1 MKSTFAVIVR
11 DKNGAQVCGIA
22 EEVVRRNNGQF
33 RVTFGGYEL
42 EVVVVDSPQTPSAV
56 VAGAGLPSVL

>member
-42 EVVVVDSPQTPSAV
+42 EVVVDSPQTPSAV